1 MYAHLASIDSG
12 IEEGSYVRGGITKI
26 GIMGAT
32 GYGQED
38 YWIKCGKNTNPHLH
52 FEIKDLNIL
61 TNPTTPPGTVETV
74 YGYATGNPDDYGY
87 HNPEIY
93 INNDEILVVKSYGS
107 NSKSTYKGKTSA
119 QWEFNI
125 PCNLEGWEPH
135 NMEGALYSVEDG
147 SLFLDLAGSDPWIEM
162 NGLYLD
168 ASTAKFVN
176 IGMSSNCPDNIGAV
190 YFITTESPAY
200 GDDKKVEFTVSTGP
214 GWYDYSV
221 SMADNSLWEGT
232 VTGIRIDPA
241 NNGIA
246 GTNEDTV
253 GFEYIRIEEM
263 GSGESGS
270 GTSEKSVT
278 GIIPAE
284 TNTDQILDKNIV
296 SEKEVKGIME
306 KVNDFIEMLK
316 GLFGGL
322 L

>member
-1 MYAHLASIDSG
+1 
-12 IEEGSYVRGGITKI
+12 
-26 GIMGAT
+26 
-32 GYGQED
+32 
-38 YWIKCGKNTNPHLH
+38 
-52 FEIKDLNIL
+52 
-61 TNPTTPPGTVETV
+61 
-74 YGYATGNPDDYGY
+74 
-87 HNPEIY
+87 
-93 INNDEILVVKSYGS
+93 
-107 NSKSTYKGKTSA
+107 
-119 QWEFNI
+119 
-125 PCNLEGWEPH
+125 
-135 NMEGALYSVEDG
+135 MEGALYSVEDG
-147 SLFLDLAGSDPWIEM
+147 RLFLDPAGSDPLIEK

-168 ASTAKFVN
+168 ASTAKFVS
-176 IGMSSNCPDNIGAV
+176 IGMSSNCPDNVGTV
-190 YFITTESPAY
+190 YFTTSESPSY
-200 GDDKKVEFTVSTGP
+200 GEDKKFQFTVTTP